1 LKDPKSFSRKLDSL
15 LTKIGKDATHENFIS
30 QIINELV
37 SNFGKELMITD
48 GCIYDQ
54 RDTKFL
60 LVYELGENTWCKEIS
75 VESPAILEISKHNSY
90 IFDNPELRQEFGCNT
105 ESHLTPAAVKI
116 NTPERQLLIVFG
128 LYDGWIREEI
138 SLFINAFQMALSF
151 RLFSDIMD
159 TELEKA
165 VQIQQSLLPRSAP
178 KFPGY
183 DIAGRSIPTIIVG
196 GDFYEYFESDEGFFG
211 VSIGDASG
219 HGIPA
224 ALLVRD
230 VVVGLRM
237 GLASRFKLTYIIKK
251 LNTVI
256 QKNTFASNFVSLVL
270 GEFEKDGH
278 FFYVNAGHPEPFL
291 IQNDEIIELKSTG
304 MVMGFLQDL
313 DVQRS
318 HVQMKEGS
326 VMVMYSDGI
335 IERVNNEDEQYEI
348 QRLQDLVKEN
358 QDKSA
363 KEIVNIIYKDVYEFG
378 EAVHWEDDATVVV
391 IKRL

>member
-1 LKDPKSFSRKLDSL
+1 MKDPKSFSRKLDSL
-15 LTKIGKDATHENFIS
+15 LIKIGKDASHENFIS
-30 QIINELV
+30 SIMNELV
-37 SNFGKELMITD
+37 DNFGKELQITD

-60 LVYELGENTWCKEIS
+60 LVYKLSNNPWCKEIN
-75 VESPAILEISKHNSY
+75 VESPAIQQIRKHNSY
-90 IFDNPELRQEFGCNT
+90 IYDDQELKKEFGCFPN
-105 ESHLTPAAVKI
+105 SHLTPAAVKI
-116 NTPERQLLIVFG
+116 NTPDRQLLIVFG

-165 VQIQQSLLPRSAP
+165 VQIQKSLLPRSAP
-178 KFPGY
+178 KYPGY
-183 DIAGRSIPTIIVG
+183 DIYGRSIPTIIVG

-256 QKNTFASNFVSLVL
+256 QRNTFASNFVSLVL

-291 IQNDEIIELKSTG
+291 IKGDKIKELQSTG
-304 MVMGFLQDL
+304 MVMGFLKDL

-318 HVQMKEGS
+318 HVHMKEES
-326 VMVMYSDGI
+326 VMVMYTDGI
-335 IERVNNEDEQYEI
+335 IERENSNGEQYEI
-348 QRLQDLVKEN
+348 QRLQDLVKKN
-358 QDKSA
+358 QHKSA
-363 KEIVNIIYKDVYEFG
+363 KEILDIIYKDVNDFG
-378 EAVHWEDDATVVV
+378 EAVHWEDDASVVV